1 MTLGK
6 DSRRS
11 ETAQIHPRIARSLVL
26 ELKRQARQRRT
37 PESGIVEAALKT
49 FLSQTEHEAVIDR
62 RLNKLQKQL
71 EKMRR
76 EQQILLETVA
86 TFVKV
91 YLAHT
96 PEIPDLQKPFSE
108 EKGLQRFER
117 FIGIIANA
125 FENETLFREAI
136 NERILTE
143 KDFEREVLQ

>member
-11 ETAQIHPRIARSLVL
+11 ETAQIHPRIARGLAL

-96 PEIPDLQKPFSE
+96 PEIPDTQKSLSE
-108 EKGLQRFER
+108 EKGLRRFER

-136 NERILTE
+136 DERIMTE
-143 KDFEREVLQ
+143 KDFEKEVV